1 MQPATKDLALI
12 GGTVYEQATVAIAH
26 RLSETTATS
35 SKQVV
40 QALVAAGRRAR
51 EGEAYYSPRA
61 HAIGDLV
68 QENLRKIAN
77 HADDGE
83 SLPSHGTR
91 GVAVLLTFTLARLTV
106 IPVSIVLTRCGCVYV
121 CVWLRAESTR
131 QAAQYHITAQRTQ
144 SSLDHAVEIASAA
157 RKSLTV
163 SPS

>member
-1 MQPATKDLALI
+1 M
-12 GGTVYEQATVAIAH
+12 YEQAAVAIAH

-68 QENLRKIAN
+68 QENLRKIASN
-77 HADDGE
+77 ADDGE

-106 IPVSIVLTRCGCVYV
+106 IPVSIVLTRCGCVCV
-121 CVWLRAESTR
+121 CGCEQKVRGRLRSITSQHSGHSLRSTM
-131 QAAQYHITAQRTQ
+131 
-144 SSLDHAVEIASAA
+144 
-157 RKSLTV
+157 
-163 SPS
+163 PSR